1 VKLPYKILLT
11 VLILIIAAEGI
22 AYVFQHKFIFQSTP
36 LTENYSFTFKQ
47 PYKEYFLRTADN
59 EKLNVLWFTPDLPA
73 KGIILYFHGNASNLQ
88 RWGEYAIDFT
98 SLGYEVVMMDYRGYG
113 KSSGYAEEQLLYD
126 DALLLWNWIK
136 EKSTHKQTIIYGRS
150 LGSAIASELSAKV
163 QPDMLI
169 LETPF
174 DELRNAR
181 MARVFYFAIPPRYK
195 FPTKE
200 FLAGVHCKK
209 ILLHGTDD
217 WVVPLSSAKN
227 LKPLLS
233 ASDEFIIIEGGG
245 HTNLR
250 EFERYHETLKRV
262 LP

>member
-1 VKLPYKILLT
+1 MKRPYKILLT

-22 AYVFQHKFIFQSTP
+22 AYIFQHRLIFQSTR
-36 LTENYSFTFKQ
+36 LRDDYAFRFTQ
-47 PYKEYFLRTADN
+47 PYNEFFLHTADN
-59 EKLNVLWFTPDLPA
+59 EKLNVLWFTPDLPS

-113 KSSGYAEEQLLYD
+113 KSSGYADEQLLYD
-126 DALLLWNWIK
+126 DALLLWNWVK
-136 EKSTHKQTIIYGRS
+136 EKSTHNHAIIYGRS
-150 LGSAIASELSAKV
+150 LGAAIASELSAKV

-174 DELRNAR
+174 DELRHAL
-181 MARVFYFAIPPRYK
+181 MARVFYFAIPLCYK

-200 FLAGVHCKK
+200 FLAGVQCKK
-209 ILLHGTDD
+209 ILIHGTND
-217 WVVPLSSAKN
+217 WVVPLSSAEH
-227 LKPLLS
+227 LRPLLS
-233 ASDEFIIIEGGG
+233 TTDEFIVIEGGG

-250 EFERYHETLKRV
+250 EFEQYHETLKRI